1 MYAGEPLYPCKTE
14 VTSLFPPP
22 SYSPLPSSLLP
33 PEILYSPH
41 LYHQQQLDLSGQGLF
56 SSYQYYQVTA
66 VIFVYKQLYDSEL
79 VSVPVQRGNSFF
91 PQPETKFL
99 VSEWGI

>member
-1 MYAGEPLYPCKTE
+1 MYAGEPLYQCKTE

-56 SSYQYYQVTA
+56 SSYQYYQVTD
-66 VIFVYKQLYDSEL
+66 VILDYQLG
-79 VSVPVQRGNSFF
+79 VSTGPEGINTAFYLNADPN
-91 PQPETKFL
+91 PQPETKL
-99 VSEWGI
+99 LSP